1 MSVSCYPYIRGDVRM
16 TTEAEKRAIAK
27 YNKANTTQVVIRL
40 NNRTDTDVIR
50 HLKQQESQ
58 AGYIKK
64 LIREDMQKK

>member
-1 MSVSCYPYIRGDVRM
+1 M

-58 AGYIKK
+58 AGYIKM
-64 LIREDMQKK
+64 LIRKDMQKK